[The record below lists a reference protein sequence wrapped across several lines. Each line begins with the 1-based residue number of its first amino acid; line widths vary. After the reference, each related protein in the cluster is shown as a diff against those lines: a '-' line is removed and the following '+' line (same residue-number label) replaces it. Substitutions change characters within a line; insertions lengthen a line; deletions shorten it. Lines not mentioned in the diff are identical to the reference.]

1 VLEDSAVEIVAGEFP
16 VSWLAALVAVAVEVE
31 EDEVLEE
38 ALAAVVMEGLLE
50 SLGTAAP
57 LSPGIAMSTL
67 GCRAALM

>member
-38 ALAAVVMEGLLE
+38 TLAAVVIEGLVE
-50 SLGTAAP
+50 SLGISAP

-67 GCRAALM
+67 GCGAALM